1 MEQHHLNLEIMKQLV
16 ACGIT
21 SMYKTFN
28 SSLVSALVL
37 VESVC
42 VQNIPMEVCQGTH
55 FLHIFRFS
63 LVYTVTVKAD
73 SLTTELSV
81 KNLNGNIFVLLI
93 DHYSLLIRQ

>member
-1 MEQHHLNLEIMKQLV
+1 MNLEIMKQLI

-42 VQNIPMEVCQGTH
+42 MVEHSYGSMLGDT
-55 FLHIFRFS
+55 
-63 LVYTVTVKAD
+63 
-73 SLTTELSV
+73 LSSQFQ
-81 KNLNGNIFVLLI
+81 I
-93 DHYSLLIRQ
+93 